1 MGQLII
7 IEGKGKGKVFHIR
20 EKHPITMGRSSQC
33 DIPLGD
39 EGISRQHCQV
49 EFDGERYWLTDLK
62 SRNGTLLNGVEIKD
76 AQQLRDGDDI
86 QVGDTHLRFEMET
99 ILQPRG
105 RGDAGEATSLV
116 TREGVC
122 ASCGAAITQRDSV
135 IRGAD
140 GLYCGK
146 CALGDSLIDKTV
158 AGYKVLAKIG
168 EGRTSAIYK
177 ATQVAV
183 DRTVALKV
191 LLPEAAANEVFVK
204 RFMRE
209 AKAGA
214 KLSHPNVVQTYDAG
228 ECEGLYYIVMEY
240 VEGKTVSKLLE
251 ERGQPLDL
259 KMALSVA
266 IQVARA
272 LDYAH
277 RHSMVHRD
285 VKPGNIIVNPD
296 GLAKLL
302 DLGFAKSREEAGRSG
317 ITQVGRVVGTL
328 DYMPPEQTLDSRG
341 VDHRA
346 DIYALGATLY
356 RVLTGRMPFG
366 GTTLK
371 EKMKNIREQTPE
383 SPKKLNKAVPDSVCR
398 IIEKAM
404 HRNRDERYQNV
415 EALLLDL
422 ELARKYQAKA

>member
-7 IEGKGKGKVFHIR
+7 IEGKGKGKLFHIM
-20 EKHPITMGRSSQC
+20 EKRPITVGRGGNC
-33 DIPLGD
+33 EILLDD
-39 EGISRQHCQV
+39 EGVSRQHCQV

-76 AQQLRDGDDI
+76 AQQLKDGDDI

-105 RGDAGEATSLV
+105 RGDSGEVTSLV
-116 TREGVC
+116 TREGIC
-122 ASCGAAITQRDSV
+122 AGCGAAITQRDSV
-135 IRGAD
+135 IRGVD

-146 CALGDSLIDKTV
+146 CALGDSLVDKTV
-158 AGYKVLAKIG
+158 AGYKVLSRIG
-168 EGRTSAIYK
+168 EGRTSVLYK
-177 ATQVAV
+177 AMQVAV
-183 DRTVALKV
+183 DRAVALKV
-191 LLPEAAANEVFVK
+191 LRPEAAANEVFVK
-204 RFMRE
+204 RFIRE
-209 AKAGA
+209 AKSGA
-214 KLSHPNVVQTYDAG
+214 KLTHPNVIQIFDAG

-240 VEGKTVSKLLE
+240 VEGKTVSKMLE

-259 KMALSVA
+259 KTALSVA
-266 IQVARA
+266 IQIARA

-277 RHSMVHRD
+277 KHSIVHRD
-285 VKPGNIIVNPD
+285 VKPGNIIVNAD

-328 DYMPPEQTLDSRG
+328 DYMPPEQTLDSRV

-356 RVLTGRMPFG
+356 RMLTGGMPFG

-371 EKMKNIREQTPE
+371 DKMKNIREQRPE
-383 SPKKLNKAVPDSVCR
+383 SPKKLNKAIPDSVCR

-404 HRNRDERYQNV
+404 AKNRDERYQNA
-415 EALLLDL
+415 ESLLLDL